1 MLLIVLLVSCCV
13 SVERSWKAYLL
24 CLAVSIELLL
34 CHRVIE
40 ASSSYM
46 HHLGSLP
53 LTVILEAGLLIA
65 AFLVGRG
72 LRWAFVR
79 ERPFPKIISM
89 ASEWRD
95 SNLIRPLFYFVLIA
109 LGMTLFAVACLKTP
123 EGSRWE
129 IPYRSIFW
137 TIACLGVLV
146 TWVVAGRRLVKNRLV
161 IVIGSVLVV
170 ILLKGFSLS
179 LLGNQTPL
187 VAASPATRVVQLTA
201 ANQPSVGAA
210 AASQEPIWPQGI
222 TGANYKGH
230 FSTPGR
236 LPTYDCGTV
245 INRDWATVGSNY
257 EVWQVDSGTWADQG
271 YNIQGVPGNPGPS
284 GISAITDSSF
294 AIPAVGST
302 VSIPATMPWVD
313 VGDTISVTDGTHQLK
328 GTVLANTGSA
338 LSVLNCEY
346 AGNNTGTV
354 AAGSPI
360 SLCAPPSRCSDLIYG
375 RDDFLSFDAPTDG
388 SPAWS
393 YAGSNRPSVSN
404 WQNGHKGIVSFPS
417 GAAKGVN
424 ELIANQGPG
433 FVAPDFRN
441 VQKCVVRFV
450 VSCDALFSSSSFDG
464 EWYVGLGNP
473 DGSGAMYGGALLS
486 FAPGFPATGLL
497 AGSYTSISN
506 YTETPTRF
514 TIAPNTWYDLIVSW
528 TPTAIKYYGAV
539 YGETPKLIAT
549 NTTNISTIPQFPLA
563 GNNRYRGGTSS
574 VTLFID
580 KVEWFYQISGNNP
593 VTRRFIQPTNGSS
606 SSFQP
611 KRFSR
616 ISLHPPISGFMNRL
630 SFIIRTLCPSTSLVP
645 ASFQV

>member
-1 MLLIVLLVSCCV
+1 MLLIVLLASCFV
-13 SVERSWKAYLL
+13 SVERAWKAYLL
-24 CLAVSIELLL
+24 CLAIGIELLL
-34 CHRVIE
+34 CNRVIE
-40 ASSSYM
+40 ASSSYI
-46 HHLGSLP
+46 HHLGSPP
-53 LTVILEAGLLIA
+53 LTVVLEAGLLTA

-72 LRWAFVR
+72 LRWVFVR

-89 ASEWRD
+89 ASEWRE
-95 SNLIRPLFYFVLIA
+95 SSLIRPLFYLALIA
-109 LGMTLFAVACLKTP
+109 LGMTLFAVTCLNTP
-123 EGSRWE
+123 EDLRWE
-129 IPYRSIFW
+129 ISYRSIFW
-137 TIACLGVLV
+137 TIACLGVLA
-146 TWVVAGRRLVKNRLV
+146 TWVVACRRLVKDRHV
-161 IVIGSVLVV
+161 IGIGSVLVA

-187 VAASPATRVVQLTA
+187 ATASPATGVVQLTA
-201 ANQPSVGAA
+201 ANRGSIGPAGAP
-210 AASQEPIWPQGI
+210 QEPTWPQGI

-230 FSTPGR
+230 FSTSGG
-236 LPTYDCGTV
+236 LQIYDCATL
-245 INRDWATVGSNY
+245 INREWATVGSNY

-284 GISAITDSSF
+284 GISAITGSSF

-313 VGDTISVTDGTHQLK
+313 VGDTICVTDGTHQLK
-328 GTVLANTGSA
+328 GTVLANTGSR
-338 LSVLNCEY
+338 LSVLNCGY
-346 AGNNTGTV
+346 AANNTGTV

-360 SLCAPPSRCSDLIYG
+360 SLSAPPSGSSDVIYG
-375 RDDFLSFDAPTDG
+375 CDDFLSFDAPTDG
-388 SPAWS
+388 SATWS
-393 YAGSNRPSVSN
+393 HAGSSRPSVSN
-404 WQNGHKGIVSFPS
+404 CQNGHTGIVSFPS

-424 ELIANQGPG
+424 ELIANQGSA
-433 FVAPDFRN
+433 FAAPDFGN

-450 VSCDALFSSSSFDG
+450 VSCDALFSSGSFDG
-464 EWYVGLGNP
+464 EWYVGIGNP
-473 DGSGAMYGGALLS
+473 NGSGAMYGGALLN

-497 AGSYTSISN
+497 AGSYTSTSN
-506 YTETPTRF
+506 CTETPTRF

-645 ASFQV
+645 VSFQV